1 MNKRFN
7 YVLGATFI
15 ITSGILYTAERFIA
29 YFSWVG
35 VMNAHTGSY
44 DNYPSLPDFQTNVFI
59 PIFIIIGICFF
70 VSGLKIKERNPN
82 NKS

>member
-7 YVLGATFI
+7 YVLGTIFI
-15 ITSGILYTAERFIA
+15 ITSGILYTIERFIA

-35 VMNAHTGSY
+35 VMNAHTGSF
-44 DNYPSLPDFQTNVFI
+44 DIYPSLPDLQTNVVI

-70 VSGLKIKERNPN
+70 VSGYKKKERNPN
-82 NKS
+82 NES